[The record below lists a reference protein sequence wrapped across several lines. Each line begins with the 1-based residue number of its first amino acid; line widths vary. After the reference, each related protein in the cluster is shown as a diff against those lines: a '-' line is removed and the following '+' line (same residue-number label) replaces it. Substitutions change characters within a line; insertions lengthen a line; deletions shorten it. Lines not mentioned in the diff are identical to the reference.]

1 MARKFGI
8 WGGSTLSGVRVSF
21 EEAVANPVEGMITDP
36 QTGEDVSYDAEFAS
50 LVMESAEIAQDIE
63 QVAETN
69 EAVDTGETV
78 ADIGDSIA
86 QREEG
91 ATPEEAALVQAGVA
105 QTLDASDA
113 PSEVVDEVTEGVA
126 TESYGRIKVSMEGF
140 KDVLKR
146 MWQATKEFVTRIVNA
161 IKDTWRRFWN
171 STAGVIKDAEK
182 ILKDL
187 EDLKDADG
195 DKKLEKWNSAYVLL
209 TIGGAAFDPAKAV
222 SNIGKLNEIA
232 KAAGKETSESV
243 KNIKTAVSALKD
255 VKDAAEIS
263 KKSEELMGKLT
274 AGTSSARV
282 KDIFGKHYV
291 GKAEELEFGNQAI
304 YTAYSN
310 EYSEAGEE
318 VSRINSLKC
327 KIDDAKANFNPKPKD
342 FKVASLKHAQVKS
355 VAEGVKTAM
364 ESLDDFYNKDSKKVH
379 DEVDSIKKDVDSLIE
394 KADEGSNSDVKQAL
408 RVTQRLYYIPTQLLR
423 GEMDRCIYTIKVAK
437 AFLSLCRAAT
447 VNFKKK
453 ESK

>member
-161 IKDTWRRFWN
+161 IKDTWRRFLN
-171 STAGVIKDAEK
+171 STSGVIKDA
-182 ILKDL
+182 
-187 EDLKDADG
+187 
-195 DKKLEKWNSAYVLL
+195 
-209 TIGGAAFDPAKAV
+209 
-222 SNIGKLNEIA
+222 
-232 KAAGKETSESV
+232 
-243 KNIKTAVSALKD
+243 
-255 VKDAAEIS
+255 
-263 KKSEELMGKLT
+263 
-274 AGTSSARV
+274 
-282 KDIFGKHYV
+282 
-291 GKAEELEFGNQAI
+291 
-304 YTAYSN
+304 
-310 EYSEAGEE
+310 
-318 VSRINSLKC
+318 
-327 KIDDAKANFNPKPKD
+327 
-342 FKVASLKHAQVKS
+342 
-355 VAEGVKTAM
+355 
-364 ESLDDFYNKDSKKVH
+364 
-379 DEVDSIKKDVDSLIE
+379 
-394 KADEGSNSDVKQAL
+394 
-408 RVTQRLYYIPTQLLR
+408 
-423 GEMDRCIYTIKVAK
+423 
-437 AFLSLCRAAT
+437 
-447 VNFKKK
+447 
-453 ESK
+453 